1 MEEHIYH
8 ISILHTDKNYL
19 SLLQIQFY
27 KIPHIKT
34 NRKKSKVGT
43 TRSQSHTMLA
53 QDSFLG
59 SLLVLPVELW
69 NGIAG

>member
-1 MEEHIYH
+1 M
-8 ISILHTDKNYL
+8 
-19 SLLQIQFY
+19 SLAQIRVVH
-27 KIPHIKT
+27 PG

-43 TRSQSHTMLA
+43 TQSQSHTMLA

>member
-1 MEEHIYH
+1 MVDI
-8 ISILHTDKNYL
+8 
-19 SLLQIQFY
+19 
-27 KIPHIKT
+27 

-43 TRSQSHTMLA
+43 TQSQGHTMLA

-59 SLLVLPVELW
+59 SSLVLPVELW